1 VKPGNSVVLDS
12 SAVLAL
18 VLKEPGGNKVGDL
31 LVLADSDSDLRIAI
45 SVVNWCEILTRLYRD
60 HASMTIQ
67 ELEALLGG
75 VELVPFARAEADLAA
90 DYSRTHP
97 ELSLGDRACLALTKD
112 RDATA
117 WTTDKAWNRIKVGVS
132 VEALR

>member
-18 VLKEPGGNKVGDL
+18 ILKEPGGNRVSDF
-31 LVLADSDSDLRIAI
+31 LALAESDSDFRIAI

-60 HASMTIQ
+60 HESMTIQ
-67 ELEALLGG
+67 QLDALLSG

-90 DYSRTHP
+90 EYSRTYP
-97 ELSLGDRACLALTKD
+97 ELSLGDRACLALTKI
-112 RDATA
+112 REATA

-132 VEALR
+132 VQALR

>member
-1 VKPGNSVVLDS
+1 VKPGNRVVLDS

-18 VLKEPGGNKVGDL
+18 ILNEPGGNKVGDL
-31 LVLADSDSDLRIAI
+31 LALAESESDLRIAI
-45 SVVNWCEILTRLYRD
+45 GIVNWCEVLTRLYRD

-67 ELEALLGG
+67 ELVALLGG

-97 ELSLGDRACLALTKD
+97 ELSLGDRACLALTKI
-112 RDATA
+112 RNATA

>member
-1 VKPGNSVVLDS
+1 VKPGNRVVLDS

-18 VLKEPGGNKVGDL
+18 ILNEPGGNKVGDL
-31 LVLADSDSDLRIAI
+31 LALAESESDLRIAI
-45 SVVNWCEILTRLYRD
+45 GVVNWCEILTRLYRD

-67 ELEALLGG
+67 ELVALLGG

-90 DYSRTHP
+90 DYSRTYP
-97 ELSLGDRACLALTKD
+97 ELSLGDRACLALTKI
-112 RDATA
+112 RNATA

>member
-1 VKPGNSVVLDS
+1 MS
-12 SAVLAL
+12 
-18 VLKEPGGNKVGDL
+18 DL
-31 LVLADSDSDLRIAI
+31 LAQAESDSDLQIAI
-45 SVVNWCEILTRLYRD
+45 GAVNWCEILTRLYRE

-67 ELEALLGG
+67 QLDAVLGG

-97 ELSLGDRACLALTKD
+97 ELSLGDRACLALTKI

-117 WTTDKAWNRIKVGVS
+117 WTTDKAWSRVKVGVS
-132 VEALR
+132 VKALR